1 MKPETIEQFVVY
13 RFGGVMCCYALKE
26 EAENDVKHHGG
37 TVVRLTGELPK
48 TPIKYSVELW
58 GNEWKPDKFGDTTF
72 SQQVHGIAGLWA
84 TEKVTRCPIKYRIT
98 VEEILE

>member
-1 MKPETIEQFVVY
+1 MTSKPETIEAYCVIDKNGKRVVT
-13 RFGGVMCCYALKE
+13 FDKAWTE
-26 EAENDVKHHGG
+26 STAF
-37 TVVRLTGELPK
+37 TVVRLTGEMPK